1 MNGTIDIVPE
11 VVGEE
16 VNTLSA
22 EIAKFEDL
30 CEQYMLTNKK
40 LESWKSTNKLIL
52 EQKIEDSKP
61 AFKEAVDV
69 ITSYKDVAGKSVA
82 LINDAER
89 QIRERLMA

>member
-16 VNTLSA
+16 VNKLSA

-30 CEQYMLTNKK
+30 CEQYMLANKK
-40 LESWKSTNKLIL
+40 LESWKSTNKIIL

>member
-16 VNTLSA
+16 VNKLSA

-30 CEQYMLTNKK
+30 CEQYMQTNKK